1 MYCKYIVRFIR
12 YKILLIKM
20 VSVGKWLAYIVFTFL
35 IVFLVLV
42 FFASNFLDQF
52 IKWTLGLIGL
62 ITAGAVV
69 YIIVNFN
76 RKRR

>member
-1 MYCKYIVRFIR
+1 
-12 YKILLIKM
+12 M
-20 VSVGKWLAYIVFTFL
+20 VSVGKWLAYIVFAFL

-42 FFASNFLDQF
+42 FFASEFLDQF

-69 YIIVNFN
+69 YIIVNLN
-76 RKRR
+76 KRRR